1 MSEKIKNAEQS
12 GNDTIH
18 SVSDSVNFWKEA
30 QTFLKSILPED
41 FQDEFSK
48 YSRFT
53 SDICFIVTKL
63 IDKLFEKIV
72 DHLRNEGILLR
83 TKEVALG
90 APK

>member
-41 FQDEFSK
+41 FQDKLLKYAKEKNFNENEFRLFK
-48 YSRFT
+48 NM
-53 SDICFIVTKL
+53 IEEFIG
-63 IDKLFEKIV
+63 FEGTMV
-72 DHLRNEGILLR
+72 IL
-83 TKEVALG
+83 KHYH
-90 APK
+90 